1 MTGHR
6 TEAVSDTLESAFFPF
21 ELVRRLAQLPARS
34 TDALPW
40 VGHIPFARWLVH
52 TAHPRSIVELG
63 VFKGDSYCTFCESV
77 VAAGLE
83 TKCTGIDLW
92 TGDHQTG
99 LYGDDLF
106 EELRAYHDPLYGHFS
121 QLVRTSFAEAQETVE
136 DGSID
141 ILHIDGLH
149 TYDAVREDFETWLP
163 KTSERGVILFH
174 DIEVRRDDFGVWQL
188 WAELTERYPSFAF
201 RHSNGLGILATGKE
215 PPAAIAWLTG
225 LDEQHAKPVAGFFA
239 DLGARIEQDR
249 AGEGRRA
256 EVAALEA
263 RLDTQTATLHRLSLI
278 LNDAVGH
285 MASEIWEG
293 RLREVEAYCRHV
305 EKSLA
310 ETQANARANEEALI
324 AKIQEAEAALA
335 MVHASTSWRVTAP
348 LRATTRFM
356 ARNGDRF
363 GFSGMRTRVRSLL
376 NRVPGGPALIEQ
388 VRHARA
394 IAGRNKG
401 PKARDLL
408 AAKEEFRRNSEAE
421 FAAFLASEERLRL
434 PCSARPVVTVLLVLW
449 NQAALTLACLKA
461 LASEFDVALE
471 VVIVDNA
478 SSDQTG
484 ALLSH
489 VEGARLIRENEN
501 LGFLKAV
508 NKGLAAAQGRH
519 VLLLNNDAVLRPG
532 SLRAAV
538 EAIESADDIGAVG
551 GRIILPSGRLQEA
564 GSIIW
569 QDGSCH
575 GYGRDDDPEAG
586 AYMFRRDVDYCSG
599 AFLLVRRDAF
609 ERLGGFDEIY
619 APAYYEETDLCMRL
633 WAEGLRVVY
642 EPQAVID
649 HFEFGSSE
657 KSETALELQRRNQ
670 AIFRERHAERL
681 EEHHR
686 PDPANILHARMRD
699 DRPRILFVEDRV
711 PLATLGSG
719 FPRARD
725 ILDGMREAGD
735 FVTFYPATKPY
746 EDWPATWQSIPGD
759 VEVAMG
765 HGLPGLEAFL
775 DARRG
780 YYTTLFVSRPHNME
794 TVARIRKRRPELF
807 AGLVLVYDAEA
818 VFASRDASKARLL
831 GDDAALRQAEKAAK
845 DELALANAADRVVAV
860 SQAEA
865 SQFEAACGAE
875 IHIMGHALEPA
886 PTTRAFA
893 DRRHALFVG
902 ALDHEDSPNV
912 DSLVWFADEVM
923 PKLETKLG
931 PQVGLVVVGRN
942 GAPSVQARA
951 NPRLMLEGAVD
962 DLAGPFSRA
971 RVFVA
976 PTRYAAGIP
985 HKVHQAA
992 AYGVPVVATSLLAD
1006 QLGWRDGIELLV
1018 ADDAQAFADAVARLY
1033 EDESAWHKL
1042 RDAALQRVRKDCDPA
1057 VFQESLKRVIGSA
1070 S

>member
-1 MTGHR
+1 MTGQG
-6 TEAVSDTLESAFFPF
+6 TAAVQDALESAYFPF
-21 ELVRRLAQLPARS
+21 EIVRQLTRLPARK

-52 TAHPRSIVELG
+52 TARPRSIVELG

-83 TKCTGIDLW
+83 TQCKGIDLW

-99 LYGDDLF
+99 LYGDELF
-106 EELRAYHDPLYGHFS
+106 EELRSYHDPLYGHFS
-121 QLVRTSFAEAQETVE
+121 QLIRSSFADARKTVE
-136 DGSID
+136 DSSVD
-141 ILHIDGLH
+141 LLHIDGLH
-149 TYDAVREDFETWLP
+149 TYEAVREDFETWLP
-163 KTSERGVILFH
+163 KLSERGVVLFH
-174 DIEVRRDDFGVWQL
+174 DIEVRRDDFGVWKL
-188 WAELTERYPSFAF
+188 WAELGERYPSFGF
-201 RHSNGLGILATGKE
+201 RHSNGLGVLVAGKE
-215 PPAAIAWLTG
+215 PPASVAWLTG
-225 LDEQHAKPVAGFFA
+225 LVDTQREVVADFFA

-305 EKSLA
+305 EKNLA
-310 ETQANARANEEALI
+310 ETEANARANEAALI
-324 AKIQEAEAALA
+324 AKIQETEAALA
-335 MVHASTSWRVTAP
+335 TVYASTSWRVTAP
-348 LRATTRFM
+348 LRAATRFM
-356 ARNGDRF
+356 ARNGNRL
-363 GFSGMRTRVRSLL
+363 GFNGVRTRVRSLV
-376 NRVPGGPALIEQ
+376 NRLPGGPALIEQ
-388 VRHARA
+388 VRHVRA
-394 IAGRNKG
+394 VGHRNKG
-401 PKARDLL
+401 PNARDLL

-421 FAAFLASEERLRL
+421 LTAFLASDERLRL

-449 NQAALTLACLKA
+449 NQAELTLACLRA
-461 LASEFDVALE
+461 LAAEFDVALE
-471 VVIVDNA
+471 VVIVDNG
-478 SSDQTG
+478 STDQTG
-484 ALLSH
+484 ALLSQI
-489 VEGARLIRENEN
+489 EGIRLIRENEN

-508 NKGLAAAQGRH
+508 NKGLAAAQGRY

-538 EAIESADDIGAVG
+538 DTIESADDVGAVG

-599 AFLLVRRDAF
+599 AFLLIRRDAF

-681 EEHHR
+681 AIHYQ
-686 PDPANILHARMRD
+686 PDPANILRARMRD

-725 ILDGMREAGD
+725 ILEGMRQAGH
-735 FVTFYPATKPY
+735 FVTFYPATRPY
-746 EDWPATWQSIPGD
+746 EDWLATWQSIPAD

-765 HGLPGLEAFL
+765 HGLPGLESFL
-775 DARRG
+775 EARRN

-794 TVARIRKRRPELF
+794 TVARIRKKRPELF
-807 AGLVLVYDAEA
+807 AGLVVIYDAEA
-818 VFASRDASKARLL
+818 VFASRDASKARLF
-831 GDDAALRQAEKAAK
+831 GDDAGLRQAEKAARE
-845 DELALANAADRVVAV
+845 ELALANAADRVVAV
-860 SQAEA
+860 SQSEA
-865 SQFEAACGAE
+865 DQFEAACGAD
-875 IHIMGHALEPA
+875 IHILGHALEPA
-886 PTTRAFA
+886 PTGRAFA
-893 DRRHALFVG
+893 DRRHVLFVG
-902 ALDHEDSPNV
+902 ALDNEDSPNV

-923 PKLETKLG
+923 PQLETKLG
-931 PQVGLVVVGRN
+931 PHIGLVVVGRN
-942 GAPSVQARA
+942 DAASVQTRVS
-951 NPRLMLEGAVD
+951 PRLMLEGAVD
-962 DLAGPFSRA
+962 DLSGPFSRA

-992 AYGVPVVATSLLAD
+992 AYGVPVVATSLLAR
-1006 QLGWRDGIELLV
+1006 QLGWRDGVELLV
-1018 ADDAQAFADAVARLY
+1018 ADNPEAFADAIARLY
-1033 EDESAWHKL
+1033 TDEHAWQKL
-1042 RDAALQRVRKDCDPA
+1042 RDGALQRVKEDCAPTA
-1057 VFQESLKRVIGSA
+1057 FHESLARVIGSP